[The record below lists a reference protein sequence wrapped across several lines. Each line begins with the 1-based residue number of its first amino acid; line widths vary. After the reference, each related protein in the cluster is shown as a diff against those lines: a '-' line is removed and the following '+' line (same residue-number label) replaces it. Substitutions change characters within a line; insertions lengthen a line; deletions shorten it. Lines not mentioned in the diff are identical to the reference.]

1 MKTSIIFFNNDCFYF
16 MQYFRLQSTLLTIRV
31 VSFLTHAVGLRSPL
45 NINATGISSP
55 IPAPRLTLFAVTLTH
70 IRVPGNLRNCRN
82 TRATFAGTCP
92 TTLSSTRLSWITATA
107 SCQQHCPF
115 HVCRKVTRHQQ
126 LDSKSLHTHGTHGH
140 TSSKPAYQYSPP
152 VEWPSKF
159 RRQKVSDPFC
169 KFVTFNCH
177 KLQFQLT
184 MYCMWNVFECIRMYS
199 NLLYK

>member
-16 MQYFRLQSTLLTIRV
+16 MQYFRLQSTLLSIRV
-31 VSFLTHAVGLRSPL
+31 VSFLTHAVALRSPL

-107 SCQQHCPF
+107 SLSAALSLSCLQ
-115 HVCRKVTRHQQ
+115 KS
-126 LDSKSLHTHGTHGH
+126 DSSPTTGLQIF
-140 TSSKPAYQYSPP
+140 AYAWYPRTYEQ
-152 VEWPSKF
+152 
-159 RRQKVSDPFC
+159 
-169 KFVTFNCH
+169 
-177 KLQFQLT
+177 
-184 MYCMWNVFECIRMYS
+184 
-199 NLLYK
+199 